1 MDTKTYSDILDLL
14 HAEVKPALGCTEPI
28 AVAIAVARA
37 RAEFPDLAVEKVD
50 VRVSPNILKNAMG
63 VGIPGTGQTGLPVAV
78 ALSVVCGRFEYGL
91 EVLKDV
97 DDEAV
102 GRARDLVAS
111 GVVTVGVS
119 SSMHLLYAEVECLFG
134 GGHASKCILE
144 GSHDHIAYVS
154 RDGEVVFGSI
164 PEESAVRETPAHDF
178 LTLDLIYEF
187 ARSAD
192 LSDLDLMRQEIEM
205 NTRLSEEGMRNNYG
219 LCVGKTITSAGNAE
233 VFGSSLATRCMAMT
247 AAASD
252 ARMAGCTLPAMSNS
266 GSGNQGP
273 TVSLPVIA
281 AARHLGSSEEDLV
294 RALTLSNLV
303 AIHIKSYLGKLSALC
318 GCVVASTGS
327 SCGIIMLRGGSV
339 LQMASAIKNM
349 AGSITGMV
357 CDGAKEGCALKVA
370 SGVSCAVQ
378 SAVLALDGICVQ
390 PTDGIIDSDIES
402 TIRNLGILGSMGM
415 KQTDRLILDIMVGKQ
430 AGA

>member
-1 MDTKTYSDILDLL
+1 MDARTYSAILDLL
-14 HAEVKPALGCTEPI
+14 RSEVKPALGCTEPI

-37 RAEFPDLAVEKVD
+37 RAVFPEFDVEKVD
-50 VRVSPNILKNAMG
+50 VKVSPNILKNAMG

-97 DDEAV
+97 DSEAV
-102 GRARDLVAS
+102 RKARELVAS
-111 GVVTVGVS
+111 GAVSVGVS
-119 SSMHLLYAEVECLFG
+119 SSTRMLYAEAECSFS
-134 GGHASKCILE
+134 GGHVSRCILE
-144 GSHDHIAYVS
+144 GAHDHVAFVS
-154 RDGEVVFGSI
+154 RDGEAVFGEI
-164 PEESAVRETPAHDF
+164 PGEAAASDAPSHDF

-187 ARSAD
+187 ARTAD

-205 NTRLSEEGMRNNYG
+205 NTRLSEEGLRNGYG
-219 LCVGKTITSAGNAE
+219 LQVGRTICAPSNDE
-233 VFGSSLATRCMAMT
+233 VFGSSLVSRCMAMT

-266 GSGNQGP
+266 GSGNQGL

-281 AARHLGSSEEDLV
+281 AARHLESSEEELV
-294 RALTLSNLV
+294 RALAMSNLV

-339 LQMASAIKNM
+339 EQMAAAIKNM

-378 SAVLALDGICVQ
+378 SAVLALGGICVQ
-390 PTDGIIDSDIES
+390 PTDGIIDSDIER
-402 TIRNLGILGSMGM
+402 TIRNLGILGSSGM

-430 AGA
+430 A

>member
-1 MDTKTYSDILDLL
+1 MDPKIYGDILALL
-14 HAEVKPALGCTEPI
+14 RSEVKPALGCTEPV

-37 RAEFPDLAVEKVD
+37 RAEFPDLEVEKVE

-78 ALSVVCGRFEYGL
+78 ALAVVCGKYEYGL
-91 EVLKDV
+91 EVLKEV
-97 DDEAV
+97 DGEAV
-102 GRARDLVAS
+102 ALAKKLVAG
-111 GVVTVGVS
+111 GVVSVGVS
-119 SSMHLLYAEVECLFG
+119 SSTRMLYAEAECRFAG
-134 GGHASKCILE
+134 GRTSLCILE
-144 GSHDHIAYVS
+144 GAHDNIVFVS
-154 RDGEVVFGSI
+154 RDGAPVFG
-164 PEESAVRETPAHDF
+164 EVPADEAEVEAPVHDF
-178 LTLDLIYEF
+178 LTLDLIYNF
-187 ARSAD
+187 ACEAD
-192 LSDLDLMRQEIEM
+192 IADLDLMREEIEM
-205 NTRLSEEGMRNNYG
+205 NTRLSEEGMRNRYG
-219 LCVGKTITSAGNAE
+219 LGVGRTIAAEINEE
-233 VFGSSLATRCMAMT
+233 VFGNALATRCMAMT

-252 ARMAGCTLPAMSNS
+252 ARMAGCPLPAMSNS
-266 GSGNQGP
+266 GSGNQGL

-281 AARHLGSSEEDLV
+281 AARHLKSSEEELI

-339 LQMASAIKNM
+339 SQMAAAIKNM

-378 SAVLALDGICVQ
+378 SAVLALDGVCVQ
-390 PTDGIIDSDIES
+390 PTDGIIDCDIEN
-402 TIRNLGILGSMGM
+402 TIRNLGVLGFSGM
-415 KQTDRLILDIMVGKQ
+415 RQTDRLILDIMVRK
-430 AGA
+430 